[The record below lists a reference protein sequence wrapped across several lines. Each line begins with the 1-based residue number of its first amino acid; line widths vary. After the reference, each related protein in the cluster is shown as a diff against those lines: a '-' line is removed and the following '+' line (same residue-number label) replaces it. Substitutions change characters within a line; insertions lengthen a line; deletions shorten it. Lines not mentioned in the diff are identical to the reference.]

1 MWILQTTDRSEAGPF
16 TFRLMP
22 GAMKTLGRS
31 TTADFIL
38 DAGMVSRFHC
48 RVTVTPTGEIE
59 IVDLESTN
67 GTFVN
72 DRRVHRGVLATG
84 DRVRVGRV
92 ELLVMDARTVALSAG
107 LQQPTQPPSA
117 TES

>member
-1 MWILQTTDRSEAGPF
+1 MWILQTTERSEAGPF

-22 GAMKTLGRS
+22 GAIKTLGRS

-48 RVTVTPTGEIE
+48 RLTATPAGQIEIE
-59 IVDLESTN
+59 DLGSTN

-72 DRRVHRGVLATG
+72 DRRVQRGVLNIG
-84 DRVRVGRV
+84 DRLRIGRV
-92 ELLVMDARTVALSAG
+92 ELIVIDGREK
-107 LQQPTQPPSA
+107 LQSQ
-117 TES
+117 

>member
-22 GAMKTLGRS
+22 GAIKTIGRS

-48 RVTVTPTGEIE
+48 RVTATPAGQIEIE
-59 IVDLESTN
+59 DLESTN

-72 DRRVHRGVLATG
+72 DRRVQRGVLATG

-92 ELLVMDARTVALSAG
+92 ELIVTDARP
-107 LQQPTQPPSA
+107 PTPAP
-117 TES
+117 ES